1 MGLTGLGDAPLK
13 LIFFGGKGGVGKTT
27 CAASAGLHLSETF
40 KTLIISTD
48 PAHSLS
54 DSLGQ
59 KVGDGIEDIKNV
71 KNLSAI
77 EISAK
82 KAFSAFKT
90 RYEKEIK
97 NIIDTSTYLD
107 PEDVE
112 SVFALPIPG
121 IDEVM
126 GLKTITDLL
135 EEGEFDKFIVDT
147 APTGHV
153 LRLLTLPD
161 MLDDWIK
168 VMAKMRWK
176 YRYVATTF
184 GGKYRP
190 DESDDFLVEMKKT
203 VTRIHRLF
211 EDGKRCEF
219 IVVTIPE
226 DMAVKE
232 TQRMLGSLNAFGIK
246 VKQLVINNVVPRSG
260 HCKFCKE
267 KRKGQEVYIDYLGK
281 QMGNVQITTT
291 PLRPRE
297 VKGIDA
303 LYNFKELLFQ
313 QDGEITMSQSPINTT
328 PLCKS
333 SPASPTRGGPQ
344 ARQGDHSEH
353 LTKERRTAGKDPGL
367 LRSERQ

>member
-1 MGLTGLGDAPLK
+1 MGLTGLSDASLK
-13 LIFFGGKGGVGKTT
+13 LIMFGGKGGVGKTT
-27 CAASAGLHLSETF
+27 CAASTGLYLSKTF

-59 KVGDGIEDIKNV
+59 KIGNNIEDIKGV
-71 KNLSAI
+71 ENLSAI

-82 KAFSAFKT
+82 KAFSAFKL

-97 NIIDTSTYLD
+97 KIIDTTTYLD

-112 SVFALPIPG
+112 SVFALSIPG

-126 GLKTITDLL
+126 GLKTITDLI
-135 EEGEFDKFIVDT
+135 EEGRFDKLIVDT
-147 APTGHV
+147 APTGHA

-184 GGKYRP
+184 GGKYKP
-190 DESDDFLVEMKKT
+190 DEGDDFLIEMKKT
-203 VTRIHRLF
+203 VTRIHSLF
-211 EDGKRCEF
+211 KDAKRCEF

-226 DMAVKE
+226 DMAVQE
-232 TQRMLGSLNAFGIK
+232 TERMICDLNAYGIK
-246 VKQLVINNVVPRSG
+246 VKQLVINNVVPEND
-260 HCKFCKE
+260 HCAFCKE
-267 KRKGQEVYIDYLGK
+267 KRNGQEKYIEYLRK
-281 QMGNVQITTT
+281 ITGDIQPTVT
-291 PLRPRE
+291 KLSPRE

-303 LYNFKELLFQ
+303 LSNFVELLFQ
-313 QDGEITMSQSPINTT
+313 
-328 PLCKS
+328 
-333 SPASPTRGGPQ
+333 
-344 ARQGDHSEH
+344 
-353 LTKERRTAGKDPGL
+353 
-367 LRSERQ
+367 